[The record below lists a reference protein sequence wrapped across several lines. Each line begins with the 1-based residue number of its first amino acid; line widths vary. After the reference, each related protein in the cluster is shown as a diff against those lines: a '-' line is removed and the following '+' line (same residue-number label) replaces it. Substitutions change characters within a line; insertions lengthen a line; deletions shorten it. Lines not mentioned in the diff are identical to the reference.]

1 MKYKTSPK
9 AALVSLGCPK
19 NLVDSE
25 VALGYLQ
32 KAGFTL
38 TFDESEAD
46 VLIVNTCSFIEDAK
60 QESIETILELAE
72 EKKKVPVRARLLVV
86 AGCLAQNFGEEILQ
100 QIPEID
106 LLIGTGM
113 VPVIGQV
120 CREALDGKLTQSVWI
135 DEPTFLYTEKTPR
148 TRATLPHVAYVKIA
162 EGCNN
167 RCSYCLIPRLRG
179 KLRSR
184 TEDSIVAECQDLAR
198 QGVKE
203 INLIAQDTTAYGMDL
218 PFSSSG
224 TTDTTGFSDTSSS
237 SGSVGHDRKDRLVS
251 LLKRLVKVEGLHWIR
266 LLYTYPDSISR
277 ELLECMAEEPKI
289 CKYLDVPIQHINDTI
304 LHAMNRRSSRKSIE
318 DTFALI
324 REIIP
329 DAIIRTSLMVGFPG
343 EGKKQFEE
351 LRDFVAR
358 AQFDRLGVFSFSPQE
373 ETPAARL
380 AGKVSQKV
388 KEQRKDEIL
397 QLQAGISE
405 QKNRK
410 LIGTR
415 QEVIIDL
422 IENGEE
428 NSASGA
434 GAADLAGP
442 GGAAGAA
449 GSAGSVCPG
458 GAAGFAGTSVVIGRT
473 AGHAP
478 DIDGIVYLPPAVHC
492 AAGDIVPVR
501 IVRAEC
507 YDLFAEF
514 LSIG

>member
-1 MKYKTSPK
+1 MKHKSFPK

-25 VALGYLQ
+25 VALGHLQ
-32 KAGFTL
+32 QAGFTL

-72 EKKKVPVRARLLVV
+72 EKKKEPIRSRLLVV
-86 AGCLAQNFGEEILQ
+86 AGCLAQNFGEVLLQ

-106 LLIGTGM
+106 LVIGTGM
-113 VPVIGQV
+113 ISKIGQI
-120 CREALDGKLTQSVWI
+120 CREALDGKLIQSVWI

-148 TRATLPHVAYVKIA
+148 IRATLPHVAYVKIA

-167 RCSYCLIPRLRG
+167 CCSYCLIPRLRG

-184 TEDSIVAECQDLAR
+184 TADSVVAECQNLAR

-203 INLIAQDTTAYGMDL
+203 INLIAQDTTAYGLDL
-218 PFSSSG
+218 PPCPL
-224 TTDTTGFSDTSSS
+224 DTLDTLDTL
-237 SGSVGHDRKDRLVS
+237 GPLGHDKRDKLVP
-251 LLKRLVKVEGLHWIR
+251 LLKRLVKLEDLRWIR
-266 LLYTYPDSISR
+266 LLYTYPDSITR
-277 ELLECMAEEPKI
+277 ELLECIAEEPKI
-289 CKYLDVPIQHINDTI
+289 CKYLDIPIQHINDTI

-318 DTFALI
+318 AVLALI
-324 REIIP
+324 REILP
-329 DAIIRTSLMVGFPG
+329 NAILRTSLMVGFPG

-351 LRDFVAR
+351 LRDFVAY

-380 AGKVSQKV
+380 AGKISQKV
-388 KEQRKDEIL
+388 KEQRKNEIL
-397 QLQAGISE
+397 QLQAEISAR
-405 QKNRK
+405 KNHQ
-410 LIGTR
+410 LIGTC

-422 IENGEE
+422 IENEGG
-428 NSASGA
+428 NSAGPDVLGDLSPTPR
-434 GAADLAGP
+434 AA
-442 GGAAGAA
+442 
-449 GSAGSVCPG
+449 
-458 GAAGFAGTSVVIGRT
+458 IGRT

-478 DIDGIVYLPPAVHC
+478 DIDGIVYLPPTMHC
-492 AAGDIVPVR
+492 SAGDIVPVR
-501 IVRAEC
+501 IVRAEA

-514 LSIG
+514 LNVD